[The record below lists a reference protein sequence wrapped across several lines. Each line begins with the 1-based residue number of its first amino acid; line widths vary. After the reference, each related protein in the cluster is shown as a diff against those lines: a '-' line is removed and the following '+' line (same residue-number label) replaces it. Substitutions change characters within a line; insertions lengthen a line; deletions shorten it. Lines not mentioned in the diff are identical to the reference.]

1 MISQNAASHIV
12 GAVIRLAVACDE
24 KITLFAD
31 DLAYPLVASIVDES
45 VKGKSLHLRVEA
57 VGCVLLGSA
66 KDSSFQVRG
75 LSVAFARATLSEEP
89 DTHLLWRILSWTSM
103 LGFTSSLSSL
113 FHLIRWK
120 TPKT

>member
-24 KITLFAD
+24 KVVSFAD
-31 DLAYPLVASIVDES
+31 DLAYPLVVSIADES

-57 VGCVLLGSA
+57 VGCVLLGCA

-75 LSVAFARATLSEEP
+75 LSVALSCATPRWKP
-89 DTHLLWRILSWTSM
+89 DTHLL
-103 LGFTSSLSSL
+103 
-113 FHLIRWK
+113 
-120 TPKT
+120 